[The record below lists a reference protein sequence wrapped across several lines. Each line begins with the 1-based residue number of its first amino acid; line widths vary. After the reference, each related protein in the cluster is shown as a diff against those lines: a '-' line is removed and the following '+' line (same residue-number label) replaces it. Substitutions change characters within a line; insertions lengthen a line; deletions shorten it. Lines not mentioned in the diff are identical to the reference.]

1 MDDHHFSYITKLE
14 KKKTL
19 LVWVNQKIKNI
30 IWKMKKKK
38 PLKSTLTKKP
48 NNNKLFLKKNYKKKS
63 ELKSLFRGRERERE
77 VEERLKRRE
86 EKLSTN
92 RKYKKWGPARK
103 LQVGEW
109 VGEWLS
115 EWVIQEATAAT
126 SPLIILSFLT
136 VWSNLVL
143 KIATKSS

>member
-1 MDDHHFSYITKLE
+1 
-14 KKKTL
+14 
-19 LVWVNQKIKNI
+19 
-30 IWKMKKKK
+30 
-38 PLKSTLTKKP
+38 
-48 NNNKLFLKKNYKKKS
+48 
-63 ELKSLFRGRERERE
+63 
-77 VEERLKRRE
+77 
-86 EKLSTN
+86 
-92 RKYKKWGPARK
+92 
-103 LQVGEW
+103 VGEW